1 MAAQLRSL
9 FGPFTI
15 AIAAR
20 LAQLVMGIF
29 LARYLGPAE
38 YGIFTFALAAAIII
52 GNVGAMGWPS
62 VLVRYL
68 PEYLSRSQEAS
79 AAGLKRLAFAATLF
93 GAATLAASVL
103 LVVQIAPIS
112 EEMQAGISLAC
123 LISITISLR
132 LFLRNYF
139 SSTGKP
145 AAGIF
150 YDELIVPMC
159 MAITLPLLSAQSATD
174 AVIIYTFLGILAAII
189 AATHNGLT
197 LRSNKTALTQ
207 KPIKPK
213 YQLAEWTRVSMGL
226 GLGSVSRLIMSRLD
240 VIMLASLATME
251 SVGLYSAAFRITFA
265 LTFPQVVI
273 STVFTPIIRRSIVER
288 NYINLSRTLKANI
301 LFAMVTTALIST
313 PIILAP
319 EKIILLLFGNQYRGS
334 EAILIVLTLMQ
345 GANAIIVPLTSFLTM
360 ADRHREIGLVT
371 LLLLAIVA
379 SLNLLLIPIYGA
391 SGAAASGLTGSI
403 LLLIASALMARS
415 QFARITQQI

>member
-1 MAAQLRSL
+1 MAAQPSSL

-20 LAQLVMGIF
+20 LSQLVMGIF

-38 YGIFTFALAAAIII
+38 YGIFTFSLATAIII

-68 PEYLSRSQEAS
+68 PEYLSRDQGAY
-79 AAGLKRLAFAATLF
+79 AAGLKRLALAATLF
-93 GAATLAASVL
+93 GAAMLAASVL
-103 LVVQIAPIS
+103 LIVQLTSIS
-112 EEMQAGISLAC
+112 EEMQVGISLAC

-150 YDELIVPMC
+150 YDELIVPIC
-159 MAITLPLLSAQSATD
+159 MAITLPLLNAQSAEG
-174 AVIIYTFLGILAAII
+174 AVIIYTLLGFLAGII
-189 AATHNGLT
+189 ALTHTGIAS
-197 LRSNKTALTQ
+197 RSNKITLTQ
-207 KPIKPK
+207 KPK
-213 YQLAEWTRVSMGL
+213 YQLAEWTRVSTGL
-226 GLGSVSRLIMSRLD
+226 GVGSVSRLIMSRID

-251 SVGLYSAAFRITFA
+251 SVGLYSAAFRITFT

-288 NYINLSRTLKANI
+288 NYVNLARTLRANI
-301 LFAMVTTALIST
+301 IFAIATTAIISS

-319 EKIILLLFGNQYRGS
+319 EKTILLIFGDQYRES
-334 EAILIVLTLMQ
+334 ETILVILTIMQ

-360 ADRHREIGLVT
+360 ADRHKQIGLVT

-379 SLNLLLIPIYGA
+379 SLNLLFIPIYGA
-391 SGAAASGLTGSI
+391 SGAAVSGLTGSI
-403 LLLIASALMARS
+403 LLLIASALMARN
-415 QFARITQQI
+415 QFVRITQQS